1 MADEPSPSTVPDAA
15 ANPVVRGESPGGAAG
30 AGAGGAGAA
39 GGTSAGPGEGAD
51 QGATGVNQGATGTRP
66 LGETPL
72 SAQATE
78 KDAFAE
84 RPEAFVGAAFAGGLA
99 LAMIMRRL
107 AR

>member
-1 MADEPSPSTVPDAA
+1 MPDEPSASSVPPDAEETA
-15 ANPVVRGESPGGAAG
+15 VRSGAAEP
-30 AGAGGAGAA
+30 
-39 GGTSAGPGEGAD
+39 GTATGPGE
-51 QGATGVNQGATGTRP
+51 GVNQGATGNRP

-72 SAQATE
+72 SAQATD

-99 LAMIMRRL
+99 LALVIRRL

>member
-1 MADEPSPSTVPDAA
+1 MADEPSPDTTAGTGPTA
-15 ANPVVRGESPGGAAG
+15 GTG
-30 AGAGGAGAA
+30 AGP
-39 GGTSAGPGEGAD
+39 TAGPGA
-51 QGATGVNQGATGTRP
+51 GVNQGATGNRP
-66 LGETPL
+66 LGESPL

-99 LAMIMRRL
+99 LALVMRRL